1 MKVLVINCGSSS
13 LKYQFIDMSSEQVLA
28 KGLCERIG
36 METSIAKQA
45 RGDEAP
51 LVIEIELKDHN
62 DAITEVINLLL
73 DPVNGVI
80 SDVSEI
86 TAVGHRVVHGGEK
99 FSDSTII
106 DGEVLQGIKD
116 CIDIAPLHNPPNI
129 IGIEACMNLL
139 PGTPNIAV
147 FDTAFHQTMPKHA
160 FLYALPYN
168 YYSDYRIRKYGF
180 HGTSHRYV
188 AARAA
193 EMLGRPPEEL
203 KIVTCHLGNGSSV
216 CAVDGGKSIE
226 TSMGYTPLDGLM
238 MGTRCGAIDPA
249 VVTWLMEHKNL
260 DSNSIN
266 DIMNKQSGVLGITGV
281 SSDFRDITDA
291 MNAGNARAA
300 LGIKMFTYQ
309 VKKYIGQYAAAMGG
323 IDAVVLTAGIGENV
337 THVRWSILEGLEF
350 LGIEIDR
357 EKNEVRGRDMDISKP
372 SAKVR
377 ALVIATNE
385 ELAIAR
391 DTIRLLN

>member
-391 DTIRLLN
+391 DTIRLLA